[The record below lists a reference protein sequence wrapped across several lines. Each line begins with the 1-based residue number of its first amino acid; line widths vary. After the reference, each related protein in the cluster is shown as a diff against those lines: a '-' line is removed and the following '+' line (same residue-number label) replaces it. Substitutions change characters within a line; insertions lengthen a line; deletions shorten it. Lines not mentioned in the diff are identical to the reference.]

1 MLGRR
6 SIYIL
11 SLSEFTFVEKETY
24 KLMAWAREMN
34 SHC

>member
-1 MLGRR
+1 MLDRR

-24 KLMAWAREMN
+24 KLLWLGLEK
-34 SHC
+34 